1 MLQESLIPQFAL
13 YPWHLESN
21 PASIRHLNLRSGHIY
36 KQYPGFARNGYKK
49 DSLAYDILGRQ
60 IAKAL
65 TQRLNQPVEVI
76 NQETLE
82 IKLVPR
88 LHMQNLMAIHFY

>member
-1 MLQESLIPQFAL
+1 MNRILQKLSPLLWAMVSTLTLSLAPFSLSAQES
-13 YPWHLESN
+13 YPTRPLTLVVGF
-21 PASIRHLNLRSGHIY
+21 P
-36 KQYPGFARNGYKK
+36 PGGPN
-49 DSLAYDILGRQ
+49 DILGRQ